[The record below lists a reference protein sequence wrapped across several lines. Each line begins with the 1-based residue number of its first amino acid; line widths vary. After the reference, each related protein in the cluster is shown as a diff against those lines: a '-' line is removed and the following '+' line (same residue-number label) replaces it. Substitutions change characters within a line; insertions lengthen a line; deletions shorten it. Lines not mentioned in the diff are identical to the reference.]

1 MFGKF
6 QIFISV
12 LFRSLSGVLGFSK
25 ETLIAVVTNIE
36 GRELHRRDC
45 ASNNRPPEHPRA
57 SSTDDVECFFSLM
70 RDSIGQNFTIKEGKL
85 GIRKFVGEFSKRADP
100 ELPFYYHTSSHT
112 RYYEGPHPDFD
123 KAPERKTKEK
133 RVPRREQPSAFAP
146 RRATM
151 PVRGSLSVRPTFHNV
166 PLELP
171 PPPNGPV
178 FVFEHSYARHIQ

>member
-36 GRELHRRDC
+36 GREWHRRDC
-45 ASNNRPPEHPRA
+45 ASKNRPPEHPRA
-57 SSTDDVECFFSLM
+57 SSTDDMEYFFSLM
-70 RDSIGQNFTIKEGKL
+70 RDSIGQNFTIKEAKL
-85 GIRKFVGEFSKRADP
+85 GIRKFVGEFSKR

-112 RYYEGPHPDFD
+112 RYYECPHPDFD

-133 RVPRREQPSAFAP
+133 RVPRRE
-146 RRATM
+146 
-151 PVRGSLSVRPTFHNV
+151 
-166 PLELP
+166 
-171 PPPNGPV
+171 
-178 FVFEHSYARHIQ
+178 

>member
-12 LFRSLSGVLGFSK
+12 LFRSLSSVLGFSK
-25 ETLIAVVTNIE
+25 KTLKAVVTNIE
-36 GRELHRRDC
+36 GREWHRRDC
-45 ASNNRPPEHPRA
+45 GSKNRPLEHLRA
-57 SSTDDVECFFSLM
+57 SSTDDVECFFSLIS
-70 RDSIGQNFTIKEGKL
+70 DSIGQNFTIKEAKL
-85 GIRKFVGEFSKRADP
+85 GIHKFVGKFSKQADP

-123 KAPERKTKEK
+123 KASERKTKEK
-133 RVPRREQPSAFAP
+133 CVSRREQPSAFAP
-146 RRATM
+146 QCATM

-166 PLELP
+166 PLELL